1 MSGVFSKLSRRFRS
15 DKSTIDSH
23 DNTTAAQ
30 GDTPTS
36 DFRGSLDYARLVES
50 VKSVEDEF
58 HAAMHRTQD
67 PVILSALTQSLLI
80 MRSQVEPLLEST
92 ASDDDRAALS
102 DLYDSATKIIH
113 DTRTP
118 IDEREDR
125 ISSARYKT
133 TVNGNLHETKTVRD
147 YDELLFALEDLSRKI
162 SPGDKA
168 EVLAASKTDDGDT
181 YVDEL
186 SIDWGDAGDGK
197 ISLVFGPTSLL
208 PGPGDKAEVL
218 AASKTDD
225 GDTYVDELSI
235 DWGDAGDG
243 KISLVFGPTSLLPVP
258 NAGSSD
264 SSQHDS
270 ENLALMQP
278 DELGESVSE
287 EDLRGFDV
295 EQIIEVVEAIRHD
308 DVKRMAQAKRETPEV
323 YRIASIADGYMVSW
337 YDDEG
342 EQIIEVVEAIRH
354 DDVKRMAQAK
364 RETPEVYRIAS
375 IADGYM
381 VSWYDDE
388 GDRPSMKEAVLKAIS
403 DDSTGVRGPSREFLE
418 AMKAKLGDG
427 GLR

>member
-36 DFRGSLDYARLVES
+36 DFRGSRDYARLVES

-162 SPGDKA
+162 
-168 EVLAASKTDDGDT
+168 
-181 YVDEL
+181 
-186 SIDWGDAGDGK
+186 
-197 ISLVFGPTSLL
+197 
-208 PGPGDKAEVL
+208 GPGDKAEVL
-218 AASKTDD
+218 AVSKTDD
-225 GDTYVDELSI
+225 GNTYVDELSI

-270 ENLALMQP
+270 EDLALRQP

-287 EDLRGFDV
+287 KDLRGFDV

-308 DVKRMAQAKRETPEV
+308 DVKRMAQAKRE
-323 YRIASIADGYMVSW
+323 S
-337 YDDEG
+337 
-342 EQIIEVVEAIRH
+342 
-354 DDVKRMAQAK
+354 
-364 RETPEVYRIAS
+364 PEVYRIAS

-403 DDSTGVRGPSREFLE
+403 DDSTGVVRGPSREFLE
-418 AMKAKLGDG
+418 AMQAKLGDG